1 MITDRVKIFIKAGN
15 GGGGAVSFRRE
26 KYVPNGGPDGG
37 DGGHGGDIVFEAT
50 PEMRTLGD
58 YRFHKKFVAESGE
71 PGRDSNK
78 TGKNGKDLTLK
89 VPQGTVIYDAETGR
103 VVADLN
109 RPQKRVILRGGRG
122 GKGNARFATP
132 TRQAPRF
139 AIPGRKTVGREVV
152 LELKSIADAGLVGFP
167 SVGKSTL
174 LSVVSAAKPK
184 IAEYHFTTLS
194 PNLGV
199 VSAAAGSFVLADIPG
214 LIEGASEGA
223 GLGHHFL
230 RHIERTRLIVH
241 LVDASGMEGRDP
253 VEDYYAIRKELAA
266 YSEALAAKQEI
277 VVAAKMDIPG
287 AEVGLE
293 MLREELS
300 PKGIAIYPISAAT
313 TQGVKEL
320 MDAVSAALVNI
331 PIPEPIAED
340 GVLEEWADYD
350 AQFTYELR
358 RGEDGIAEVNGALID
373 SIFERIDPDDPDSMR
388 HFAKLLED
396 FGIIRALREFGVKDG
411 QEVRLNGETFDF
423 VD

>member
-1 MITDRVKIFIKAGN
+1 MIKAGN
-15 GGGGAVSFRRE
+15 GGNGAVSFRRE

-37 DGGHGGDIVFEAT
+37 DGGHGGSIIFEAT
-50 PEMRTLGD
+50 PEMRTLND
-58 YRFHKKFVAESGE
+58 YRFHRKFLAGNGE
-71 PGRDSNK
+71 AGRAANM
-78 TGKNGKDLTLK
+78 TGKNGEDQILK
-89 VPQGTVIYDAETGR
+89 VPEGTVVIDAETGR

-109 RPQKRVILRGGRG
+109 HAQTRTILKGGRG

-139 AIPGRKTVGREVV
+139 ATPGRKTMAREVI

-184 IAEYHFTTLS
+184 IGDYHFTTLS

-199 VSAAAGSFVLADIPG
+199 VSAAAGSFILADIPG

-241 LVDASGMEGRDP
+241 MVDASGFEGRDP
-253 VEDYYAIRKELAA
+253 VEDYDAIRKELAA
-266 YSEALAAKQEI
+266 YSPELTEKQEI

-293 MLREELS
+293 MLKAELE
-300 PKGIAIYPISAAT
+300 PRGIRVYPISAAT

-320 MDAVSAALVNI
+320 MDVISVALQEI
-331 PIPEPIAED
+331 PIPDPIEEE
-340 GVLEEWADYD
+340 GVVEEWANYD
-350 AQFTYELR
+350 AEFTYEVT
-358 RGEDGIAEVNGALID
+358 RGDDGIAEVNGSLIEN
-373 SIFERIDPDDPDSMR
+373 IFDRIDPEDPDSMR

-396 FGIIRALREFGVKDG
+396 YGIIQALRDFGVKDG
-411 QEVRLNGETFDF
+411 QEVRMNGETFDF

>member
-103 VVADLN
+103 VIADLN

-199 VSAAAGSFVLADIPG
+199 VSAAVGSFVLADIPG

>member
-15 GGGGAVSFRRE
+15 GGNGAVSFRRE

-37 DGGHGGDIVFEAT
+37 DGGHGGSIIFEAT
-50 PEMRTLGD
+50 PEVRTLSD
-58 YRFHKKFVAESGE
+58 YRFHRTFMAENGE
-71 PGRDSNK
+71 AGRGSNMA
-78 TGKNGKDLTLK
+78 GKNGQDQILK
-89 VPQGTVIYDAETGR
+89 VPEGTVVVDAETGR

-109 RPQKRVILRGGRG
+109 HAQTRVILKGGRG

-139 AIPGRKTVGREVV
+139 STPGRKTMGREVI

-184 IAEYHFTTLS
+184 IGDYHFTTLS

-199 VSAAAGSFVLADIPG
+199 VSATAGSFILADIPG

-241 LVDASGMEGRDP
+241 MIDASGFEGRDP
-253 VEDYYAIRKELAA
+253 VEDYYAIRTELAA
-266 YSEALAAKQEI
+266 YSQALAEKQEI

-293 MLREELS
+293 MLQAELE
-300 PKGIAIYPISAAT
+300 PKGIRVYPISAAT

-320 MDAVSAALVNI
+320 IEAVALLLREI
-331 PIPEPIAED
+331 PAPQPIEEE
-340 GVLEEWADYD
+340 GVLEEWENYD
-350 AQFTYELR
+350 SQFSYELT
-358 RGEDGIAEVNGALID
+358 RGEDGIAEINGSLIEN
-373 SIFERIDPDDPDSMR
+373 IFERIDPEDPDSMR

-396 FGIIRALREFGVKDG
+396 YGIVQALRDFGVKDG
-411 QEVRLNGETFDF
+411 QEVRMNGETFDF
-423 VD
+423 ID